1 MNPVGVQGIAF
12 VELAGPRPDQL
23 HDLLIAFGFSR
34 TMRHATRAIDLYE
47 QREMTFLLDREPT
60 RRGPTINAMGWY
72 AASPQIAIDRGA
84 KPAQGLLDLPAI
96 HGIGE
101 SLIYFVRPGRDGDR
115 RALGFVPHE
124 RPVRVP
130 DKGFVAID
138 HLTNNVY
145 AGTMERWASFYKDV
159 FGFTEVRYFDIRG
172 VMTGLTS
179 YALRSPCGTFAIP
192 INEAAESKSQI
203 NEYLDEHGGP
213 GIQHLAFTT
222 DDILASLRALDG
234 TPIRF
239 LDIDDDYY
247 ATVFDRVPRVTEDRE
262 ALRARNVLIDGDD
275 RGYLLQIFTH
285 NLIGPIFIEII
296 QRRGHDSFGEGNFG
310 ALFRSIERDQV
321 KRGYLTQ
328 DSTRT

>member
-1 MNPVGVQGIAF
+1 VGLLLQGR
-12 VELAGPRPDQL
+12 LRL
-23 HDLLIAFGFSR
+23 H
-34 TMRHATRAIDLYE
+34 
-47 QREMTFLLDREPT
+47 
-60 RRGPTINAMGWY
+60 
-72 AASPQIAIDRGA
+72 RGA
-84 KPAQGLLDLPAI
+84 LLRHPRRDDRAHL
-96 HGIGE
+96 
-101 SLIYFVRPGRDGDR
+101 VR
-115 RALGFVPHE
+115 A
-124 RPVRVP
+124 
-130 DKGFVAID
+130 A
-138 HLTNNVY
+138 
-145 AGTMERWASFYKDV
+145 
-159 FGFTEVRYFDIRG
+159 
-172 VMTGLTS
+172 
-179 YALRSPCGTFAIP
+179 

-234 TPIRF
+234 TAIRF